1 MGTDGRRGAR
11 RRRTDT
17 DEPVAAATGLRRPP
31 IYGPV
36 RAAAPTAQTA
46 QGPPA
51 RGQTRQVRGTGSG
64 GRGVPAP
71 VSGGRGRRPNAAG
84 QPAGTPVRA
93 PARHRKDTA
102 TAAVGLDFRTPAVRG
117 SPATAQPPPSP
128 PPSPSG
134 QTDAARRAPGLPA
147 AGAIPATA
155 SQPSEAAPTASRT
168 RAAPVR
174 PLRRRTTGHPVHS
187 STVPVQPAGAADR
200 ASTPVGAGRVRPGVS
215 VQQTDQAARARRS
228 APPPGIGPT
237 SAAGRQWRRQQ

>member
-36 RAAAPTAQTA
+36 RAAAAAQTA
-46 QGPPA
+46 QGPPD
-51 RGQTRQVRGTGSG
+51 RGQTRQVRGTGRG

-71 VSGGRGRRPNAAG
+71 VPGGRGRRPDAAG

-93 PARHRKDTA
+93 PARHRKDA
-102 TAAVGLDFRTPAVRG
+102 AAAAAAAAVGLDFRTPAVRG
-117 SPATAQPPPSP
+117 SAATAQPPPSP
-128 PPSPSG
+128 SPSPSG

-147 AGAIPATA
+147 AGAVPATA
-155 SQPSEAAPTASRT
+155 SQPSEAAATASRT

-174 PLRRRTTGHPVHS
+174 PLRRRATGHPVHPS
-187 STVPVQPAGAADR
+187 AVPVQPAGAADR
-200 ASTPVGAGRVRPGVS
+200 ASTPVGAGRVRSGVS
-215 VQQTDQAARARRS
+215 VQQTDQAARSRRS
-228 APPPGIGPT
+228 SPRPEIDPT
-237 SAAGRQWRRQQ
+237 STA